1 MVSNSLNIEL
11 RQLLDTLAGISRDLS
26 DDPEYQELR
35 EALPQE
41 WPL

>member
-1 MVSNSLNIEL
+1 MVSNSMNIEL
-11 RQLLDTLAGISRDLS
+11 QDLLDILTGISRDLS

-35 EALPQE
+35 AYLPQE

>member
-1 MVSNSLNIEL
+1 MVSNSMNIEL
-11 RQLLDTLAGISRDLS
+11 KELLDTLAVISRDFS

-35 EALPQE
+35 ADLPQE

>member
-11 RQLLDTLAGISRDLS
+11 QDLLDTLAEISRDFS
-26 DDPEYQELR
+26 GDPEYQRLR
-35 EALPQE
+35 ADLPQE

>member
-11 RQLLDTLAGISRDLS
+11 QELLATLAGISRDFS

-35 EALPQE
+35 ADLPQE